1 MVFSFKKL
9 ALVLFLGCITIW
21 SAVWVLP
28 DDKLHVVV
36 CDVGQ
41 GDAILVIKGTFQ
53 MLIDSGPDLSVLNC
67 LAAHMPFYDK
77 RIEVALLTH
86 PQADHM
92 NGFISVDKRYSILQ
106 FVRDKQMVYAGN
118 KIKIG
123 QDLKFDV
130 VWPTLEHV
138 GSDLNGFAIS
148 GILKYG
154 NFKMLL
160 TGDADSGIELAEM
173 DTGLLTAVDVLKV
186 PHHGS
191 KTGMLTSW
199 LKLISPKAAII
210 SVGKHNT
217 YGHPT
222 KEALD
227 MLDKIT
233 DKVYRTD
240 QNGSV
245 EVVTDGETWDIY
257 DQLDK

>member
-1 MVFSFKKL
+1 MKSWLIRFLLL
-9 ALVLFLGCITIW
+9 AAITIW

-41 GDAILVIKGTFQ
+41 GDAILIIKGTSQ
-53 MLIDSGPDLSVLNC
+53 MLIDSGPDNSVLNC
-67 LAAHMPFYDK
+67 LAKYMPFYDR

-92 NGFISVDKRYSILQ
+92 NGFISVAKRYNILQ
-106 FVRDKQMVYAGN
+106 FVRDKQTVYAGN

-123 QDLKFDV
+123 KDLEFDV
-130 VWPTLEHV
+130 VWPTR
-138 GSDLNGFAIS
+138 GFKTNDINSLAVS

-154 NFKMLL
+154 NFKMLM

-191 KTGMLTSW
+191 KTGMLASW

-217 YGHPT
+217 YGHPSD
-222 KEALD
+222 KALK
-227 MLDKIT
+227 MLAKIT
-233 DKVYRTD
+233 SKIYRTD
-240 QNGSV
+240 QKGSV
-245 EVVTDGETWDIY
+245 EVVTDGKTWSIIDP
-257 DQLDK
+257 